1 MMILNTQKIDLIN
14 TPWEL
19 KAEEG
24 FILEQQLISFSK

>member
-1 MMILNTQKIDLIN
+1 MMILNTQKIDDSN

-24 FILEQQLISFSK
+24 FIMEQKLIN